1 MAAAA
6 SAVSAS
12 VACVAR
18 GAGGGGSGGRTG
30 IDWGVG
36 GRGGLAPTKESVG
49 IRLPSEA
56 GVRLR
61 RRRGGGIG
69 C

>member
-1 MAAAA
+1 MA
-6 SAVSAS
+6 
-12 VACVAR
+12 ACVAGYR
-18 GAGGGGSGGRTG
+18 GFMVVAVLDRL
-30 IDWGVG
+30 GVG
-36 GRGGLAPTKESVG
+36 GGMAVSLLREEMVG

-61 RRRGGGIG
+61 RHRGGGIG

>member
-1 MAAAA
+1 M
-6 SAVSAS
+6 
-12 VACVAR
+12 
-18 GAGGGGSGGRTG
+18 GG
-30 IDWGVG
+30 
-36 GRGGLAPTKESVG
+36 GGLAPTKESVG